1 MNEQTPYLLALSLTK
16 GLGPVSV
23 KNLIAYCG
31 SVKSVFS
38 APKGKLMR
46 APGIGEH
53 AVSLVKASQELE
65 RAERELVY
73 CHKHGIEVLSYL
85 DEGYPNALKYIHDAP
100 LILFK
105 KGRVSLNAQ
114 PNIAIVG
121 TRKATDYGKEMA
133 TDFARFF
140 AEKGINV
147 VSGLAYGIDITAH
160 RAALNAD
167 GITTAVLGHGLDT
180 IYPATHSRRA
190 REMQDKGGLLTEYL
204 TGIGPDAPHFPARN
218 RIVSGLCKAVLV
230 IEAGERGGA
239 LITAKMA
246 FEQDRL
252 VYALPGRVGDPFSKG
267 CNNLIRDNIAR
278 LVSSPEEVLDDLDI
292 QWQHHEDQT
301 EQLELALSPPSMPLS
316 SEEAKILNF
325 LGQGEAI
332 FDHISQHT
340 GIPAHKLNPILL
352 TMEFKELL
360 RQMPGKKFRRRR

>member
-1 MNEQTPYLLALSLTK
+1 MNEQTQHLLALSLTK

-31 SVKSVFS
+31 SVSSVFS

-65 RAERELVY
+65 RAERELAY
-73 CHKHGIEVLSYL
+73 CQKHGIKVLSYL
-85 DEGYPNALKYIHDAP
+85 DAAYPHALKYIHDAP

-105 KGRVSLNAQ
+105 KGKVELNAQ

-121 TRKATDYGKEMA
+121 TRKATDYGKEQA
-133 TDFARFF
+133 ELFARFF
-140 AEKGINV
+140 AERGINV
-147 VSGLAYGIDITAH
+147 VSGLAYGIDIAAH
-160 RAALNAD
+160 RATLNV
-167 GITTAVLGHGLDT
+167 GGKTTAVLGHGLDT
-180 IYPATHSRRA
+180 IYPSRHTSRA
-190 REMQDKGGLLTEYL
+190 RDMEEKGGLLTEYL
-204 TGIGPDAPHFPARN
+204 TGIGPEAPHFPARN

-239 LITAKMA
+239 LITARTA

-252 VYALPGRVGDPFSKG
+252 VYALPGRVEDPYSTG

-278 LVSSPEEVLDDLDI
+278 LVSSPAEVLDDLDI
-292 QWQHHEDQT
+292 QWQQHEDQT
-301 EQLELALSPPSMPLS
+301 EQLELALSPPSIPLS
-316 SEEAKILNF
+316 AEEAKILNF
-325 LGQGEAI
+325 LGKGEAV
-332 FDHISQHT
+332 FDNISVHT
-340 GIPAHKLNPILL
+340 GIPPQQLNSLLL

-360 RQMPGKKFRRRR
+360 RQLPGKKFRRR